1 MGFVMLHIN
10 EEAAM
15 LAVILNQSRYSLSAK
30 SCPLNLSGGELSL
43 KIKGSRTQYKIFFFC
58 LRSHITLQEAK
69 ERARRRKETDT

>member
-1 MGFVMLHIN
+1 MGLVMLHIN

-30 SCPLNLSGGELSL
+30 SRPLNLSGGELSL
-43 KIKGSRTQYKIFFFC
+43 KIKGSRTQCKIFFFC
-58 LRSHITLQEAK
+58 LRAHITLQEAK